1 MHLIFVYG
9 TLKRGFSRN
18 SALRNCRYLG
28 VARTIPAYGMY
39 AYGGFPALVDKTLAD
54 SSNIQAT
61 TAIFGELY
69 EVDDLTMVELDK
81 IECVDQNLFQRLDVS
96 LDVVTLMTLPISKE
110 AWKRLADKVAQ
121 AYFFKRDLS
130 GAADCGSLWTQD

>member
-18 SALRNCRYLG
+18 SALRTCRYLG
-28 VARTIPAYGMY
+28 VGRTLPQYGMY
-39 AYGGFPALVDKTLAD
+39 AYGGFPALVDKALAEQ
-54 SSNIQAT
+54 SSIQAT
-61 TAIFGELY
+61 NSIFGELY
-69 EVDDLTMVELDK
+69 EVDDLTLVELDK

-96 LDVVTLMTLPISKE
+96 LDVVTLMTLPVSRR
-110 AWKRLADKVAQ
+110 AWTSLTEKIAQ